1 MFALFPPAD
10 RCGTTLTR
18 RLHPIHHSLSETAEH
33 GDASAHQSV
42 FTFTII
48 LLSLPQS
55 LFYIITQNPT
65 KNCPYIFLF
74 CQSYHGDANFP
85 FILQTYVMAA
95 ALCIH
100 TAITLSYIFPECC
113 VLETICWC
121 SRHVHTGLCWRAGI
135 WIVIWIDGSESE
147 QLSESAACLLLRSGS
162 AWHVFHLHSSRLRES
177 LLDIWI
183 LMETFTSHW
192 HRKLECGGLCRPH
205 EQPVSLQ
212 VCLFIKRVFQPRLG
226 RYGV

>member
-55 LFYIITQNPT
+55 LFYMITQNPT

-74 CQSYHGDANFP
+74 CRSYHGDANFL
-85 FILQTYVMAA
+85 FILQTYVTAA
-95 ALCIH
+95 ALCIN

-113 VLETICWC
+113 VLDTICWC
-121 SRHVHTGLCWRAGI
+121 SRHVHTGPCWRQ
-135 WIVIWIDGSESE
+135 ESE
-147 QLSESAACLLLRSGS
+147 LWSGSMDQNQSSCLSRLPVCCSAAVQRDACFICTRAGWGRVYS
-162 AWHVFHLHSSRLRES
+162 
-177 LLDIWI
+177 
-183 LMETFTSHW
+183 TF
-192 HRKLECGGLCRPH
+192 E
-205 EQPVSLQ
+205 
-212 VCLFIKRVFQPRLG
+212 
-226 RYGV
+226 Y